1 MTAVACNPK
10 IAGKIIEFPEGLAG
24 FETCRRFSLFHPEKT
39 EPKYFILQ
47 SLDNPELAF
56 QLVDPAQLGFSYEI
70 ALTDAESALLARLVR
85 CGRRA
90 YPRS

>member
-1 MTAVACNPK
+1 MK
-10 IAGKIIEFPEGLAG
+10 IDSPRFGALTVEAGKIIEFPEGLAG

-70 ALTDAESALLARLVR
+70 ALTDAESA
-85 CGRRA
+85 
-90 YPRS
+90 